1 MSSLPPIPHGT
12 GAHPIAMVS
21 IAAKDLA
28 ASHAFYAAVF
38 GWPMQ
43 ALSAE
48 LIAAAPPAGPS
59 VVLRANL
66 PEGFQAVV
74 PFLDCADVATTLA
87 RVVAAG
93 GSVERA
99 PWPGPMGAQLARFTD
114 PSGTIYGLA
123 SGLLAAK
130 PPRIEMP
137 FGTNPKPPAGAVCSL
152 EMYAADGEAVTRFV
166 GGLFGWGAAPT
177 MPHFVGFDAGAG
189 IGGVFQSHTPVAKSM
204 AYIYSADVAASIA
217 AIEAAGGKRMGDPM
231 AIPGMGTF
239 GYFTDVSGTAMGLI
253 GP

>member
-1 MSSLPPIPHGT
+1 
-12 GAHPIAMVS
+12 
-21 IAAKDLA
+21 
-28 ASHAFYAAVF
+28 
-38 GWPMQ
+38 
-43 ALSAE
+43 
-48 LIAAAPPAGPS
+48 
-59 VVLRANL
+59 
-66 PEGFQAVV
+66 
-74 PFLDCADVATTLA
+74 
-87 RVVAAG
+87 
-93 GSVERA
+93 

-166 GGLFGWGAAPT
+166 GDLFGWGAAPT

-231 AIPGMGTF
+231 PIPGMGTF
-239 GYFTDVSGTAMGLI
+239 GYFTDISGTAMGLI

>member
-1 MSSLPPIPHGT
+1 MSSLPPIPHGS
-12 GAHPIAMVS
+12 GLHPVAMVV
-21 IAAKDLA
+21 IAAKELQ
-28 ASHAFYAAVF
+28 ASHAFYATVF

-43 ALSAE
+43 ALGPE
-48 LIAAAPPAGPS
+48 MVAAAPPGGPS
-59 VVLRANL
+59 VVLRGNL
-66 PEGFQAVV
+66 PEGFQGVV
-74 PFLDCADVATTLA
+74 PYLDCPDVAASLQ

-93 GSVERA
+93 GTVERA
-99 PWPGPMGAQLARFTD
+99 PWAGPMGSTLARYSD

-123 SGLLAAK
+123 SGMLAAK
-130 PPRIEMP
+130 PPRVEMP
-137 FGTNPKPPAGAVCSL
+137 FGDNPRPPANTICSL

-166 GGLFGWGAAPT
+166 GELFGWGAAPT

-204 AYIYSADVAASIA
+204 AYIYAADVHTSIA

-231 AIPGMGTF
+231 AIPGMGAF

>member
-12 GAHPIAMVS
+12 GVHPIAMVS

-28 ASHAFYAAVF
+28 ASHAFYAGVF

-59 VVLRANL
+59 VVLRTNL
-66 PEGFQAVV
+66 PDGFQAVV
-74 PFLDCADVATTLA
+74 PFLDCADVAATLA

-99 PWPGPMGAQLARFTD
+99 PWAGPMGTQLARFAD
-114 PSGTIYGLA
+114 PSGTIYGLT
-123 SGLLAAK
+123 SGMLPAR

-152 EMYAADGEAVTRFV
+152 EMYAADGDAVTRFV
-166 GGLFGWGAAPT
+166 GDLFGWGAAPT

-204 AYIYSADVAASIA
+204 AYIYSADVGASIA
-217 AIEAAGGKRMGDPM
+217 AIETAGGKRMGDPM

-239 GYFTDVSGTAMGLI
+239 GYFTDVSGTTMGLI

>member
-1 MSSLPPIPHGT
+1 MSSLPPIPPGT

-21 IAAKDLA
+21 IAPKDLA
-28 ASHAFYAAVF
+28 APPAFYAGVF

-59 VVLRANL
+59 VVLRTNL

-152 EMYAADGEAVTRFV
+152 AMYAADGEAVTRFV

-189 IGGVFQSHTPVAKSM
+189 IGGVFQAHTPVGKSM
-204 AYIYSADVAASIA
+204 AYSYSADVAASIA

>member
-1 MSSLPPIPHGT
+1 
-12 GAHPIAMVS
+12 MVS

-28 ASHAFYAAVF
+28 ASHAFYTAVF
-38 GWPMQ
+38 GWPME

-48 LIAAAPPAGPS
+48 LIVGAPPAGPS
-59 VVLRANL
+59 VVLRGNV
-66 PEGFQAVV
+66 PDGFQGAV
-74 PFLDCADVATTLA
+74 PFLDCTDVPAMLD

-93 GSVERA
+93 GTVERA
-99 PWPGPMGAQLARFTD
+99 PWPGPMGARLARFAD
-114 PSGTIYGLA
+114 PSGTLYGLA
-123 SGLLAAK
+123 SGLLPAK

-137 FGTNPKPPAGAVCSL
+137 FGDNPRPPAGALCSL
-152 EMYAADGEAVTRFV
+152 EMYAADGDAVTAFV

-177 MPHFVGFDAGAG
+177 MPHFVGFDPGAG

-204 AYIYSADVAASIA
+204 AYIYSADVSTTIA

>member
-1 MSSLPPIPHGT
+1 MPSLPPIPHGT

-21 IAAKDLA
+21 IAARDLA
-28 ASHAFYAAVF
+28 ASQAFYATVF

-43 ALSAE
+43 ALGPD
-48 LIAAAPPAGPS
+48 LVAAAPPAGPS
-59 VVLRANL
+59 VVLRGNL
-66 PEGFQAVV
+66 PEGFQGAV
-74 PFLDCADVATTLA
+74 PFLDCPDVPAMLT

-93 GSVERA
+93 GSIERA
-99 PWPGPMGAQLARFTD
+99 PWAGPMGTMLARFAD
-114 PSGTIYGLA
+114 PSGTVYGLA
-123 SGLLAAK
+123 TGMLAAR

-137 FGTNPKPPAGAVCSL
+137 FGDNPKPPAGALCSL
-152 EMYAADGEAVTRFV
+152 EMYAADGDAIRAFV
-166 GGLFGWGAAPT
+166 GELFGWGTIPT

-204 AYIYSADVAASIA
+204 AYLYSADVAASIV
-217 AIEAAGGKRMGDPM
+217 AIEAAGGTRMGDPM
-231 AIPGMGTF
+231 PIPGMGTF